1 MNSSHQL
8 SLTPKGLPRPFLI
21 QLANRGQN
29 RPAWSRRAVEQ
40 SRVTQDLPDILR
52 LFCLRGRTAIVTGGS
67 RGIGLAIANGLRSA
81 GATVVAMARSSQP
94 QEELHSDIEYI
105 STDVTLGIRAALLGI
120 SERYRYIDV
129 LVNAAGV
136 SISAGRD
143 FEEAQA
149 HFDQTLKT
157 NLSASYACC
166 LAARPHMRA
175 GSSIINVTS
184 IGSFL
189 GFPGNPGYIA
199 AKGGLRMM
207 TKALAVDYGA
217 LGIRVNALAPGYIH
231 TDMTAKSYE
240 NFEENARRR
249 RHTCLDRW
257 GQVDDLVG
265 AAIFLASD
273 ASAYVTGQDLIVDG
287 GWTAKGMV

>member
-1 MNSSHQL
+1 M
-8 SLTPKGLPRPFLI
+8 T
-21 QLANRGQN
+21 
-29 RPAWSRRAVEQ
+29 E
-40 SRVTQDLPDILR
+40 DLPDILR
-52 LFCLRGRTAIVTGGS
+52 LFCLRGKTAIVTGGS

-81 GATVVAMARSSQP
+81 GAAVVTMARSSRPP
-94 QEELHSDIEYI
+94 QDLHSDIEYI
-105 STDVTLGIRAALLGI
+105 STDVTLGIRDVLSEI

-129 LVNAAGV
+129 LVNAAGISV
-136 SISAGRD
+136 SVGKD
-143 FEEAQA
+143 YDEAQA
-149 HFDQTLKT
+149 HFDKTLKT
-157 NLSASYACC
+157 NLSGSYACC
-166 LAARPHMRA
+166 LAARPYMRT

-184 IGSFL
+184 IGSVL

-207 TKALAVDYGA
+207 TKALAVDFGA
-217 LGIRVNALAPGYIH
+217 FGIRVNALAPGYIH

>member
-1 MNSSHQL
+1 M
-8 SLTPKGLPRPFLI
+8 
-21 QLANRGQN
+21 
-29 RPAWSRRAVEQ
+29 E
-40 SRVTQDLPDILR
+40 DLPDILR
-52 LFCLRGRTAIVTGGS
+52 LFSLHGKTAIVTGGS
-67 RGIGLAIANGLRSA
+67 RGIGLAIANGLCFA
-81 GATVVAMARSSQP
+81 GATVIAIARSSEPREQ
-94 QEELHSDIEYI
+94 LHSDIMYI
-105 STDVTLGIRAALLGI
+105 SGDVNLGVRDIFLDIVKRHQH
-120 SERYRYIDV
+120 IDI
-129 LVNAAGV
+129 LVNAAGI
-136 SISAGRD
+136 SIAAVENFD
-143 FEEAQA
+143 EAQTN
-149 HFDQTLKT
+149 FDQTLKT
-157 NLSASYACC
+157 NLSAPYACC

-189 GFPGNPGYIA
+189 GFPGNPGYVT

-240 NFEENARRR
+240 NPDENARRR

-257 GQVDDLVG
+257 GRVDDLVG

>member
-1 MNSSHQL
+1 MTEN
-8 SLTPKGLPRPFLI
+8 
-21 QLANRGQN
+21 
-29 RPAWSRRAVEQ
+29 
-40 SRVTQDLPDILR
+40 LPDILR
-52 LFCLRGRTAIVTGGS
+52 LFCLRGKTAIVTGGS
-67 RGIGLAIANGLRSA
+67 RGIGLAVANGLHFA

-94 QEELHSDIEYI
+94 HEDLHSDVEYI
-105 STDVTLGIRAALLGI
+105 CADVSLSIRDVFLEI
-120 SERYRYIDV
+120 SERHQYIDV
-129 LVNAAGV
+129 LVNAAGI
-136 SISAGRD
+136 SISASESPD
-143 FEEAQA
+143 EVQT

-157 NLSASYACC
+157 NLSAPYACC

-184 IGSFL
+184 IGSVL
-189 GFPGNPGYIA
+189 GFPGNPGYVA

-217 LGIRVNALAPGYIH
+217 DGIRVNALAPGYIL

-240 NFEENARRR
+240 NLEENARRR